1 MTVPDA
7 ETAYPVREKNDM
19 IKYMLEAAII
29 IIIAAAV
36 VFAIF
41 RMIKKARHGGG
52 CCGEHETA
60 ERKTA
65 VKDRNKTHYPY
76 MVTLRIEGMTCEN
89 CARRAENA
97 LNSLDG
103 IWANVD
109 IGSHKAKV
117 RSKNPI
123 DNRLLIKSI
132 TDAGYA
138 VTDITRITKS

>member
-1 MTVPDA
+1 
-7 ETAYPVREKNDM
+7 M
-19 IKYMLEAAII
+19 IKHIIEAAII
-29 IIIAAAV
+29 IVIAAAV

-41 RMIKKARHGGG
+41 CMVKKARYGGG
-52 CCGEHETA
+52 CCGKHETA

-76 MVTLRIEGMTCEN
+76 TAMLRIEGMTCEN

-103 IWANVD
+103 IWAKVD
-109 IGSHKAKV
+109 IGSHTAKV

-123 DNRLLIKSI
+123 DDWLLIKSV
-132 TDAGYA
+132 TDVGYA